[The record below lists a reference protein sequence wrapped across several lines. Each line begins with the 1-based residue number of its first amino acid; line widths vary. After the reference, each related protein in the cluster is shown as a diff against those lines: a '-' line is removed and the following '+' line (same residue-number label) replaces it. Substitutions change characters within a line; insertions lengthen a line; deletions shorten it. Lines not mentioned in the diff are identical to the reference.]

1 MTDTDRSDAPSPAGE
16 ALSAESEAER
26 RLRAEFPVVVE
37 WPVAWAEM
45 DYFRHVNH
53 ARYFTYFESARIVYL
68 DRIGFRE
75 LTEAR
80 QVGPILAGTQ
90 ARYRRPVVYPDTVV
104 IGARAT
110 EVGEDRFAHEY
121 RLVSRRMGDVA
132 AEGGALLVS
141 YDYASGRKTPLPP
154 EVRAAI
160 DALEGGLRGG

>member
-1 MTDTDRSDAPSPAGE
+1 MSDVEPAGV
-16 ALSAESEAER
+16 SAEPPSSASEAER

-37 WPVAWAEM
+37 IPVAWAEM

-53 ARYFTYFESARIVYL
+53 AVFFTYFEGARIRYL
-68 DRIGFRE
+68 DAIGFRE
-75 LTEAR
+75 LGEAR
-80 QVGPILAGTQ
+80 QVGPILASTQ

-104 IGARAT
+104 VGARAT
-110 EVGEDRFAHEY
+110 EVGEDRFTHEY

-141 YDYASGRKTPLPP
+141 YDYAAARRTPLPP

-160 DALEGGLRGG
+160 ERIESAARPGG

>member
-1 MTDTDRSDAPSPAGE
+1 MTEIDASSAAPAS
-16 ALSAESEAER
+16 SAEVSEAER

-53 ARYFTYFESARIVYL
+53 ARYFTYFESARIQYL

-80 QVGPILAGTQ
+80 QTGPILASTQ
-90 ARYRRPVVYPDTVV
+90 ARYRRPVTYPDTVV
-104 IGARAT
+104 VGARAT
-110 EVGEDRFAHEY
+110 EVGEDRFSHEY

-132 AEGGALLVS
+132 AEGTALLVS
-141 YDYASGRKTPLPP
+141 YDYAAGRKTPLPD

-160 DALEGGLRGG
+160 RALERGAGG

>member
-1 MTDTDRSDAPSPAGE
+1 MTEIDAGRASAAPAP
-16 ALSAESEAER
+16 LAETSEAER

-53 ARYFTYFESARIVYL
+53 ARYFTYFESARIQYL

-80 QVGPILAGTQ
+80 QIGPILASTQ

-110 EVGEDRFAHEY
+110 EVGEDRFTHEY
-121 RLVSRRMGDVA
+121 RLVSRAMGDVA

-141 YDYASGRKTPLPP
+141 YDYAAGRKTPLPDD
-154 EVRAAI
+154 VRAAI
-160 DALEGGLRGG
+160 LALERGAGA

>member
-1 MTDTDRSDAPSPAGE
+1 MTDTDPSRADVE
-16 ALSAESEAER
+16 TSEAER

-53 ARYFTYFESARIVYL
+53 ARYFTYFESARIRYL

-80 QVGPILAGTQ
+80 QTGPILASTQ
-90 ARYRRPVVYPDTVV
+90 ARYRRPVTYPDTVV
-104 IGARAT
+104 VGARAT
-110 EVGEDRFAHEY
+110 EVGEDRFTHEY
-121 RLVSRRMGDVA
+121 RLVSRALGDVA

-141 YDYASGRKTPLPP
+141 YDYAAGRKTPLPA

-160 DALEGGLRGG
+160 QALEDAARHRAGG

>member
-1 MTDTDRSDAPSPAGE
+1 MTDVDAAAGT
-16 ALSAESEAER
+16 SEAER
-26 RLRAEFPVVVE
+26 RLRAEFPVVAE

-53 ARYFTYFESARIVYL
+53 ARYFTYFESARILYL

-80 QVGPILAGTQ
+80 QVGPILASTQ

-110 EVGEDRFAHEY
+110 DVGDDRFAHEY
-121 RLVSRRMGDVA
+121 RLVSRALGDVA

-141 YDYASGRKTPLPP
+141 YDYAAGRKTPLPDD
-154 EVRAAI
+154 VRAAI
-160 DALEGGLRGG
+160 QALERGVGR

>member
-1 MTDTDRSDAPSPAGE
+1 MTETEAARAPDSAAE
-16 ALSAESEAER
+16 ASEAER

-53 ARYFTYFESARIVYL
+53 ARYFTYFESARIRYL
-68 DRIGFRE
+68 DLIGFRE

-80 QVGPILAGTQ
+80 QTGPILASTQ

-110 EVGEDRFAHEY
+110 DVGEDRFTHEY
-121 RLVSRRMGDVA
+121 RLVSRAMGDVA

-141 YDYASGRKTPLPP
+141 YDYAAGHKTPLPAD
-154 EVRAAI
+154 VRAAI
-160 DALEGGLRGG
+160 EALERGVRG

>member
-1 MTDTDRSDAPSPAGE
+1 MNGVVDGAAE
-16 ALSAESEAER
+16 ALSADSEAER

-37 WPVAWAEM
+37 LPVAWVEM

-53 ARYFTYFESARIVYL
+53 AVFFTYFEGARIRYL
-68 DRIGFRE
+68 DAIGFRE
-75 LTEAR
+75 LSETR
-80 QVGPILAGTQ
+80 QIGPILASTQ

-104 IGARAT
+104 VGARAT
-110 EVGEDRFAHEY
+110 EVGEDRFTHEY

-141 YDYASGRKTPLPP
+141 YDYAAGRKTPLPA

-160 DALEGGLRGG
+160 ERLESSAGSR

>member
-1 MTDTDRSDAPSPAGE
+1 MTLIDVDQSSAAKAGT
-16 ALSAESEAER
+16 SEAER

-53 ARYFTYFESARIVYL
+53 ARYFTYFESARIRYL

-80 QVGPILAGTQ
+80 QLGPILASTQ
-90 ARYRRPVVYPDTVV
+90 ARYRRPVTYPDTVV

-110 EVGEDRFAHEY
+110 DVGVDRFTHEY
-121 RLVSRRMGDVA
+121 RLVSRAMGDVA
-132 AEGGALLVS
+132 AEGSALLVS
-141 YDYASGRKTPLPP
+141 YDYAAGRKTPLPDD
-154 EVRAAI
+154 VRAAI
-160 DALEGGLRGG
+160 QALERGAGG

>member
-1 MTDTDRSDAPSPAGE
+1 MSGVADGADGAAEAP
-16 ALSAESEAER
+16 LVESEAER

-37 WPVAWAEM
+37 LPVAWVEM

-53 ARYFTYFESARIVYL
+53 AVFFTYFEGARIRYL
-68 DRIGFRE
+68 DAIGFRE
-75 LTEAR
+75 LAETR
-80 QVGPILAGTQ
+80 QIGPILASTQ

-104 IGARAT
+104 VGARAT
-110 EVGEDRFAHEY
+110 EVGEDRFTQEY

-141 YDYASGRKTPLPP
+141 YDYAAGRKTPLPP

-160 DALEGGLRGG
+160 ERLEGRVERQ

>member
-1 MTDTDRSDAPSPAGE
+1 MTEIDAPRAG
-16 ALSAESEAER
+16 ASEAER

-53 ARYFTYFESARIVYL
+53 ARYFTYFESARIQYL

-75 LTEAR
+75 LAEAR
-80 QVGPILAGTQ
+80 QVGPILASTQ

-110 EVGEDRFAHEY
+110 EVGDDRFTHEY
-121 RLVSRRMGDVA
+121 RLVSRALGDVA

-141 YDYASGRKTPLPP
+141 YDYAAGRKTPLPDA
-154 EVRAAI
+154 VRAAI
-160 DALEGGLRGG
+160 LALEASVRSG

>member
-1 MTDTDRSDAPSPAGE
+1 MTDIDTPPAEGM
-16 ALSAESEAER
+16 SEAER

-53 ARYFTYFESARIVYL
+53 AVYFTYFEGARIRYL

-80 QVGPILAGTQ
+80 QIGPILASTQ
-90 ARYRRPVVYPDTVV
+90 ARYRRPVTYPDTVV
-104 IGARAT
+104 IGARAVD
-110 EVGEDRFAHEY
+110 VGEDRFTHEY
-121 RLVSRRMGDVA
+121 RLVSRAMGDVA

-141 YDYASGRKTPLPP
+141 YDYAAARKTPLPA

-160 DALEGGLRGG
+160 DALERGVGSG